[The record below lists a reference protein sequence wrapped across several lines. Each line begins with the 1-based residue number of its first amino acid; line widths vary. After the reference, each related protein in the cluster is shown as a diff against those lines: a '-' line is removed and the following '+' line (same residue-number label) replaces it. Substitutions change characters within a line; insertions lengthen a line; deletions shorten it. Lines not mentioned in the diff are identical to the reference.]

1 MRHKLT
7 TLFVAIIIFIATTS
21 PVAARIQ
28 HAISCVASNNFVHT
42 PKHICSFD
50 TIPNYVIPYNVPLV
64 DKAPVTAV
72 DAKLSQLL
80 VPVKHYCLHTY
91 DLAAVDRA
99 LKLYMLYAKEHNRIE
114 HFYTGVSLRTTFLVN
129 SSANYA
135 AAIDYQTKMLD
146 YAKKHNHLYGIM
158 TGLVS
163 LGNMHRSC
171 FQLVQAIDAY
181 KQALEL
187 NKKYPSRFH
196 DIGIDYKR
204 IAECYFIAINF
215 EKTLE
220 MANLGLALSKSEVSI
235 GGLQCIKAL
244 ALFMLDR
251 DAEFIKAYNA
261 YKSHTNVALGVLP
274 HMANCVEVMKKIY
287 DADYAAVNKMLT
299 HENIGGN
306 ITYIDVAYNKR
317 IKNYPRVLD
326 AMRRYN
332 ILAYGESNEAFAPGF
347 MQMGS
352 AVTNN
357 LAELDRR
364 RAANEHS
371 RLELTRINLELTK
384 TQLELYLSRDS
395 QLIANT
401 AAESQRLTYN
411 NQRLLASCP
420 TRLPHSVFCARQA
433 WKRQS
438 RTAYV
443 LL

>member
-7 TLFVAIIIFIATTS
+7 TLFVAIIIFIATTF
-21 PVAARIQ
+21 PVAAHIQ
-28 HAISCVASNNFVHT
+28 HAISCVASNNSVHT
-42 PKHICSFD
+42 PKHIYSLD

-64 DKAPVTAV
+64 DKALVTAV

-80 VPVKHYCLHTY
+80 VPVKHYCFHSH

-99 LKLYMLYAKEHNRIE
+99 LKPYMLYAKEHNRIE

-299 HENIGGN
+299 HENIGGY
-306 ITYIDVAYNKR
+306 ITYINVAYNKR

-364 RAANEHS
+364 RAANENS
-371 RLELTRINLELTK
+371 RLELTRINLELK
-384 TQLELYLSRDS
+384 RPNSS
-395 QLIANT
+395 FI
-401 AAESQRLTYN
+401 S
-411 NQRLLASCP
+411 LA
-420 TRLPHSVFCARQA
+420 TRS
-433 WKRQS
+433 S
-438 RTAYV
+438 
-443 LL
+443 

>member
-7 TLFVAIIIFIATTS
+7 TLFVAIIIFIATTF
-21 PVAARIQ
+21 PVAAHIQ

-42 PKHICSFD
+42 PKHIYSLD

-80 VPVKHYCLHTY
+80 VPVKHYCFHSH

-99 LKLYMLYAKEHNRIE
+99 LKPYMLYAKEHNRIE

-171 FQLVQAIDAY
+171 FQLVQAIDAN

-220 MANLGLALSKSEVSI
+220 MANLGLTLSKSEVSI

-299 HENIGGN
+299 HENIGGY

-332 ILAYGESNEAFAPGF
+332 ILAYGESNGAFAPGF

-364 RAANEHS
+364 RAANENS